1 MHKSAIFATRESPDP
16 SDADARIVQRRAK
29 RSVNEAA
36 ALQSLLPMYLPV
48 LDIYNGDD
56 DDNLFTVPDQM
67 WDKRVSQQF
76 NPDMDNTNSTE
87 TRSNDRLEPKIFPYP
102 RALASLGPYAYPLV
116 QTSKLLFPAF
126 TVEGKGDLGIF
137 ASTYYRA
144 CYMRHRL
151 SRNAMSNID
160 SLSLNSSLNC

>member
-1 MHKSAIFATRESPDP
+1 LHKSAIFATRESPDP

-87 TRSNDRLEPKIFPYP
+87 TRSNDRLERQNFPLP
-102 RALASLGPYAYPLV
+102 
-116 QTSKLLFPAF
+116 
-126 TVEGKGDLGIF
+126 
-137 ASTYYRA
+137 ASTGIIGTLRIS
-144 CYMRHRL
+144 
-151 SRNAMSNID
+151 SRPNIQAAVPGFH
-160 SLSLNSSLNC
+160 CGRER